1 MDTLDPTTEPW
12 TLDRAITDE
21 EYAMRES
28 ALVDMER
35 ELDYVLSMRT
45 EERAYWFGP
54 EVD

>member
-1 MDTLDPTTEPW
+1 MDTIEVDDW
-12 TLDRAITDE
+12 SHDRAITDE
-21 EYAMRES
+21 EYAMRE
-28 ALVDMER
+28 AAMLDMER